1 VTLRAKLLGTY
12 IGLTLAGIVLVSA
25 VASWQINNYLD
36 RRAETGLRGTLEG
49 FAAVCGDSVLGVRGL
64 SAVDRTLREMARFQ
78 GVRLTLIRHDGVVVF
93 DSQVPADSVARM
105 ENHLHRPEI
114 QNSRAVRVGVDR
126 RRSATVDEEFLYA
139 ATPVVT
145 GPSAHPDTLFVRT
158 ALRLDDIR
166 LIDHQVQAIVWVIGF
181 IILGCI
187 AIVSVNIS
195 RRITDPILA
204 IARTA
209 RDIREGD
216 LSRRIPVSS
225 HDEIGALAASIND
238 MAEKLGNDIVQLRK
252 LERVRSEFLGNVSHE
267 LRTPIFSLQGFLETL
282 LDGAIDD
289 PSVNREFLEK
299 AHKHAGRL
307 NALLNDLIEISRIES
322 GEMKMSFRYM
332 PIGEFLLETIAEHK
346 SAAEKKGISLTVDV
360 SATPGDKVYADRARL
375 AQVMI
380 NLLDNAV
387 KYTDTGG
394 SVTCRTRKEGD
405 RCVIDVTDTGSG
417 IAPEHHA
424 RVFERFYRVDRD
436 RSRDVG
442 GTGLGLAIV
451 KHIVEAHG
459 GKIGLESVPGQG
471 STFHFSL
478 RTT

>member
-1 VTLRAKLLGTY
+1 
-12 IGLTLAGIVLVSA
+12 
-25 VASWQINNYLD
+25 
-36 RRAETGLRGTLEG
+36 
-49 FAAVCGDSVLGVRGL
+49 
-64 SAVDRTLREMARFQ
+64 MARSL
-78 GVRLTLIRHDGVVVF
+78 GVRLTLIRHDGIVVF
-93 DSQVPADSVARM
+93 DSDVSADSIPRM

-114 QNSRAVRVGVDR
+114 ENARLSHIGVDR

-139 ATPVVT
+139 ATSLVT
-145 GPSAHPDTLFVRT
+145 ETSATRDTLFVRA
-158 ALRLDDIR
+158 ALRLDEIR
-166 LIDHQVQAIVWVIGF
+166 SIDSQVKAIVWVIGF
-181 IILGCI
+181 IILVCI
-187 AIVSVNIS
+187 AIVSVNVS
-195 RRITDPILA
+195 RRITEPIMA

-209 RDIREGD
+209 REIRDGD
-216 LSRRIPVSS
+216 LSQRIAITS

-238 MAEKLGNDIVQLRK
+238 MAETLGNDIVQLRK

-322 GEMKMSFRYM
+322 GEMKMSFRYV
-332 PIGEFLLETIAEHK
+332 PLAEFVLETVAELRP
-346 SAAEKKGISLTVDV
+346 AAEKKGIQMTVDV
-360 SATPGDKVYADRARL
+360 SRTPEERVYADRARL
-375 AQVMI
+375 TQVMI

-387 KYTDTGG
+387 KYTDSGG
-394 SVTCRTRKEGD
+394 SVTCLTRREGD
-405 RCVIDVTDTGSG
+405 RCIVEVRDTGAG

-459 GKIGLESVPGQG
+459 GAIGLASAPGRG
-471 STFHFSL
+471 STFSFSL
-478 RTT
+478 RTS